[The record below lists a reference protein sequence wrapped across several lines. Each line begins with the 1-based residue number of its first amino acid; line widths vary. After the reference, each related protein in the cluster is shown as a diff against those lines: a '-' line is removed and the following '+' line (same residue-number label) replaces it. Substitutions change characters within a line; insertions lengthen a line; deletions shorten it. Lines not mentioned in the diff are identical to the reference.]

1 MLPSDLDPEELNEMI
16 RDLGRE
22 LGCPDGIYPDLI
34 RPDPDNH
41 SYWGQGNEERHRE
54 SAVWRRKLIKE
65 LGTRPKWI
73 AQWWAEVALDQRIR
87 ALCEAKGMSFQ
98 PHELAPWEV
107 PAEGEPD
114 HTYPPG
120 HGVRKQW
127 PIAQRL
133 RRELEAELAAED
145 GR

>member
-1 MLPSDLDPEELNEMI
+1 VVRRWHADLVQQAAAVLE
-16 RDLGRE
+16 GRE
-22 LGCPDGIYPDLI
+22 KPSTYSSR
-34 RPDPDNH
+34 RPGRQVPTIVD
-41 SYWGQGNEERHRE
+41 QG
-54 SAVWRRKLIKE
+54 
-65 LGTRPKWI
+65 
-73 AQWWAEVALDQRIR
+73 

-127 PIAQRL
+127 PMAQRL